1 MRNHTN
7 ECKICSLCDNVIDPW
22 EMAWIEVE
30 EFAPIGEYEEPIF
43 LVFHSECIREWF
55 K

>member
-1 MRNHTN
+1 MRNYTN

-22 EMAWIEVE
+22 EMGWIELE
-30 EFAPIGEYEEPIF
+30 EYAPIGEYEEPILLF
-43 LVFHSECIREWF
+43 FHNECIRNWF